1 MPKVPTGLTSLNTIQ
16 SSTPTLANIF
26 PARVKLSILDN
37 KTHPEL
43 FNNFGE
49 WSSIGCLFFDRINNP
64 NPNPKVDS
72 NSFARPLFPNQ
83 SSIPVNN
90 EIVYIISLPNDNIQS
105 NVNDIAYYYFQPIN
119 IWNSTHHNAIPDPIN
134 NKSLP
139 ESQQQD
145 YQQTEIGVVRRVTDN
160 STEIDLGETFKEKLD
175 IKNLQPF
182 EGDVIH
188 QGRWG
193 QSLRFG
199 STVDNAK
206 ISNTWS
212 KDGNNGDPITI
223 IRNGQHND
231 GNDPW
236 VPQVE
241 DINKDDSSIYI
252 TSTQK
257 IPIEVASD
265 NYKSYNNAPTHPN
278 QYSGNQIILNS
289 GRLLFNSKEDSIL
302 LTSKKSI
309 NLNSIDSVNIDS
321 PKTVVASKEV
331 LLGDKNAKE
340 SVILGDKFLTDLS
353 GLLSNMVVLCNSIST
368 GVGTLVPTVILPATQ
383 TAVKAQHMLGKINQY
398 KSKITKTK

>member
-16 SSTPTLANIF
+16 SPNSTLANIF

>member
-26 PARVKLSILDN
+26 PARVKLSILDD

-43 FNNFGE
+43 FNSFGE
-49 WSSIGCLFFDRINNP
+49 WSSIGCIFFDRINLTKSDTNI
-64 NPNPKVDS
+64 S
-72 NSFARPLFPNQ
+72 ANSFARPLFPNQ
-83 SSIPVNN
+83 SNIPVNN
-90 EIVYIISLPNDNIQS
+90 EVVYIIALPSNNIQS
-105 NVNDIAYYYFQPIN
+105 NVNSITYYYFQPIN
-119 IWNSTHHNAIPDPIN
+119 IWNNVNHNAIPDPIKGN
-134 NKSLP
+134 NTP

-145 YQQTEIGVVRRVTDN
+145 YQQTEIGVANRVNDKGDKIN
-160 STEIDLGETFKEKLD
+160 LGETFKEKEN
-175 IKNLQPF
+175 IKTVQPY
-182 EGDVIH
+182 EGDIIY

-212 KDGNNGDPITI
+212 DSGENGDPITI
-223 IRNGQHND
+223 IRNDQHEDSND
-231 GNDPW
+231 NW

-241 DINKDDSSIYI
+241 DINKDNSSIYF